1 MPHRQHLERVWTV
14 LDLIR
19 WGTEYFTSKEVD
31 SPRLTIELLLCDIL
45 KISRIKLYS
54 EFDRPV
60 LPEELATL
68 RSYVTRRAHHEPL
81 QYITGTA
88 WFYSLAFNVGP
99 DVLIPRP
106 ETEFLIEEAI
116 RFGRGREELHC
127 LDIGTG
133 SGCIPIAIATHL
145 PHSRWTATDVSG
157 KALDVADSNIRRH
170 GLASRIQTKRSD
182 ILSEIPEG
190 SFDLITM
197 NPPYIPASEVPTLDP
212 EVRDFEPHRALTD
225 DADGLT
231 FYRRLAEVAPT
242 MLQPQGLLLMELGWA
257 SAPDVQELF
266 EAIGA
271 IRFVDDLQGIPR
283 IACCTLGGVTTL

>member
-1 MPHRQHLERVWTV
+1 MPHRQQLERVWTV

-19 WGTEYFTSKEVD
+19 WGTEYFASKEVD

-88 WFYSLAFNVGP
+88 WFYSLPFSVGP

-106 ETEFLIEEAI
+106 ETEFLVEEAI
-116 RFGRGREELHC
+116 RYGRERGQDPLRC

-133 SGCIPIAIATHL
+133 SGCIPIAIASHL
-145 PHSRWTATDVSG
+145 PHSHWIATDVSS
-157 KALDVADSNIRRH
+157 KALEVANDNIRTH
-170 GLASRIQTKRSD
+170 GLESRIQTLRSD
-182 ILSEIPEG
+182 ILTEVPDRR
-190 SFDLITM
+190 FDLITM
-197 NPPYIPASEVPTLDP
+197 NPPYIPASEVPSLDA

-231 FYRRLAEVAPT
+231 FYRRMAQLAPSILE
-242 MLQPQGLLLMELGWA
+242 PQGLILMELGWS
-257 SAPDVQELF
+257 SAPDVQRLF
-266 EAIGA
+266 EGLGPFRI
-271 IRFVDDLQGIPR
+271 VDDLQGIPR
-283 IACCTLGGVTTL
+283 IACCSLGM